1 MIHAL
6 GKMDE
11 TSILKTIR
19 HMLGGIVDDET
30 YFDLDLKIF
39 INAAFTKLWQLGVGP
54 TDEPFKIND
63 DSETWDDF
71 EYDNIEMVKE
81 WIYLDV
87 KNMFDPPAN
96 GSVLQAYKDRMFE
109 DEFRMNIMAEEI
121 RDGKQTD

>member
-1 MIHAL
+1 ME
-6 GKMDE
+6 E

-54 TDEPFKIND
+54 IDEPFKIND
-63 DSETWDDF
+63 DSETWNDF

-96 GSVLQAYKDRMFE
+96 SSVLQAYKDRMFE

-121 RDGKQTD
+121 RDGKQTN